1 MMVPFFNAPATYPE
15 ALASTNKCLA
25 QSNNSCAGD
34 TATKKQST
42 SVVHLRY
49 SSGGK
54 AWTK

>member
-15 ALASTNKCLA
+15 ALASANKCLA